1 MDQLELGAHQLVRV
15 GEEVEQPKVV
25 ATAYSELHP
34 VSVEQQARAAV
45 EEEVVEVEPSV
56 ALALVELSADFHHPV
71 DLDLTVALEQVED
84 VLVAEEE
91 V

>member
-1 MDQLELGAHQLVRV
+1 VPPEP
-15 GEEVEQPKVV
+15 EE
-25 ATAYSELHP
+25 
-34 VSVEQQARAAV
+34 
-45 EEEVVEVEPSV
+45 VEVEPSV
-56 ALALVELSADFHHPV
+56 ALALALPVVLSADFHHPV